1 MCSTVPVIGLK
12 SKLLMQKGC
21 VKNGNELLQELNR
34 KKTFPPPYGN
44 DITQSIFLAKI
55 SHHNGRLP
63 VASLLI
69 QTAKISKKELFD

>member
-1 MCSTVPVIGLK
+1 MGMNYYRNLIV
-12 SKLLMQKGC
+12 
-21 VKNGNELLQELNR
+21 

-55 SHHNGRLP
+55 PHHNGRLP